1 MAKKPSAPRG
11 GSLASVINS
20 INAQFGEGSIMRL
33 DDTDIVPVETVST
46 GILPLD
52 IALGVGGLPR
62 GRIVEFFGPTSS
74 GKSTVA
80 LHSIAQA
87 QALGQICVYID
98 AEHTFDPIYAQAI
111 GVDVPALI
119 MSQPANAE
127 QGLETA
133 IRVIESGEVALV
145 VIDSVA
151 ALVPRAEI
159 EGEMGD
165 AFVGL
170 MPRIMGQ
177 ALRKMT
183 HAASKTGTLVIFI
196 NQLREKIGVMYGSPE
211 YTPGGKALP
220 YYASVRLDIRRTQT
234 VKQGD
239 VATANSTRVKVV
251 KNKVAPPFRQAE
263 FDIEYG
269 VGVSKYGA
277 LIDCAAEMGLI
288 RRAGAYYNYE
298 GENIG
303 QGKEKTKSYLMSHPD
318 VYDDIYSRVM
328 ESVGVQEVIE
338 EVLDDDF
345 A

>member
-1 MAKKPSAPRG
+1 MAKKTSAPRG
-11 GSLASVINS
+11 GSLASVIDS
-20 INAQFGEGSIMRL
+20 INQQFGAGAIMRL
-33 DDTDIVPVETVST
+33 DNSDIVPVETIST

-52 IALGVGGLPR
+52 MALGVGGLPR

-80 LHSIAQA
+80 QHAIASA
-87 QALGQICVYID
+87 QSLGLTCVYID
-98 AEHTFDPIYAQAI
+98 AEHTFDPVYAQAI
-111 GVDVPALI
+111 GIDVQSLI
-119 MSQPANAE
+119 LSQPANAE

-165 AFVGL
+165 HHVGL

-183 HAASKTGTLVIFI
+183 HAASINNTLVIFI
-196 NQLREKIGVMYGSPE
+196 NQLREKIGVMYGPSE

-220 YYASVRLDIRRTQT
+220 YYSSVRLDIRRIQT
-234 VKQGD
+234 IKTGEES
-239 VATANSTRVKVV
+239 TANRTRVKVA

-263 FDIEYG
+263 FDLEYG
-269 VGVSKYGA
+269 VGVSRYGV
-277 LIDCAAEMGLI
+277 LIDCATDLGIL
-288 RRAGAYYNYE
+288 RRAGAYFNYE

-303 QGKEKTKSYLMSHPD
+303 QGKEKTKKRLKEDPALYQE
-318 VYDDIYSRVM
+318 IYNRVM
-328 ESVGVQEVIE
+328 ETIGVVEVE
-338 EVLDDDF
+338 EVVEDDDI
-345 A
+345 

>member
-1 MAKKPSAPRG
+1 MAKKSSAPRG
-11 GSLASVINS
+11 GSLASVIDS
-20 INAQFGEGSIMRL
+20 INSQFGEGAIMRL
-33 DDTDIVPVETVST
+33 DNTDIVPVETIST
-46 GILPLD
+46 GILPVD
-52 IALGVGGLPR
+52 IALGVGGLPK

-80 LHSIAQA
+80 LHSIAEA
-87 QALGQICVYID
+87 QALGLICFYVD
-98 AEHTFDPIYAQAI
+98 AEHTFDPVYAKAI
-111 GVDVPALI
+111 GVDISSLI
-119 MSQPANAE
+119 ISQPANAE
-127 QGLETA
+127 QGLETV
-133 IRVIESGEVALV
+133 IRVIESGEVGLV
-145 VIDSVA
+145 VVDSVA

-165 AFVGL
+165 AHVGL

-183 HAASKTGTLVIFI
+183 HSAAKTGTLVIFI

-220 YYASVRLDIRRTQT
+220 YYASIRLDIRRIQT
-234 VKQGD
+234 IKQGEES
-239 VATANSTRVKVV
+239 TANRTRVKVV

-263 FDIEYG
+263 FDLEFG

-277 LIDCAAEMGLI
+277 LIDCATELGIL

-303 QGKEKTKSYLMSHPD
+303 QGKEKTKAYLVSHPE

-328 ESVGVQEVIE
+328 ESFGVVEISE

>member
-1 MAKKPSAPRG
+1 
-11 GSLASVINS
+11 
-20 INAQFGEGSIMRL
+20 
-33 DDTDIVPVETVST
+33 
-46 GILPLD
+46 
-52 IALGVGGLPR
+52 
-62 GRIVEFFGPTSS
+62 
-74 GKSTVA
+74 
-80 LHSIAQA
+80 
-87 QALGQICVYID
+87 
-98 AEHTFDPIYAQAI
+98 
-111 GVDVPALI
+111 
-119 MSQPANAE
+119 
-127 QGLETA
+127 
-133 IRVIESGEVALV
+133 
-145 VIDSVA
+145 
-151 ALVPRAEI
+151 
-159 EGEMGD
+159 
-165 AFVGL
+165 
-170 MPRIMGQ
+170 
-177 ALRKMT
+177 MT

-220 YYASVRLDIRRTQT
+220 YYASIRLDIRRTQT

-328 ESVGVQEVIE
+328 ESVGVKEVIE